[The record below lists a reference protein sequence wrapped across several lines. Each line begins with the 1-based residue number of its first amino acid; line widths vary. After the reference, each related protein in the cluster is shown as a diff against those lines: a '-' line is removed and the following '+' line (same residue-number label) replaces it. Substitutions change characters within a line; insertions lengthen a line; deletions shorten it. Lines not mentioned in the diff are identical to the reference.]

1 MFSAF
6 FKSKYLRFFPVVLL
20 LATVLSGQ
28 SKAPAGPLPQTFS
41 GWRIDTQS
49 VKASKDPAA
58 ADATDA
64 PVLKEYGFTDL
75 ESATYN
81 RNGRKMQIKAAR
93 FNDATGA
100 FGAFTYY
107 VQPQMQVEKIGE
119 RGASSNTRILFFK
132 GNILVDVSVE
142 HLSAMSGADLRSLA
156 DALPRLTSEN
166 GKLPTLPANL
176 PSQSLERNT
185 SRYIV
190 GPEALARLGVP
201 IPAQLIDFSKSAEVS
216 IGKYRTSQGEASV
229 ILVGYPTPQI
239 ARERMDAMQ
248 AASLTG
254 GPFYFKR
261 TGPYVVAVNG
271 NIPADEAQSL
281 LASVNYDAD
290 VMPLQPTK
298 PKPGEDRAGFVF
310 ALVMLC
316 VIAVLAALV
325 FGFVFGGIRI
335 LANRMFPNRFFSRP
349 ESVEIIRLDLRQGDK

>member
-1 MFSAF
+1 MVPAF
-6 FKSKYLRFFPVVLL
+6 FKSTCPRLFLL
-20 LATVLSGQ
+20 LAVLSGIAPGQ
-28 SKAPAGPLPQTFS
+28 SKSPSGPLPLSFS
-41 GWRIDTQS
+41 GWRLDSPS
-49 VKASKDPAA
+49 VKVSRDPVA

-75 ESATYN
+75 ETATYN
-81 RNGRKMQIKAAR
+81 RNGRKMLIKAAR

-107 VQPQMQVEKIGE
+107 VQPQMQVEKIGD

-156 DALPRLTSEN
+156 DALPRLTTEN

-176 PSQSLERNT
+176 PSQSLLRNT
-185 SRYIV
+185 SRYII

-201 IPAQLIDFSKSAEVS
+201 IPAQIIDFSKSAEVA

-271 NIPADEAQSL
+271 NIPTDEAQSL

-310 ALVMLC
+310 ALMMLC

-325 FGFVFGGIRI
+325 FGFVFGGVRI
-335 LANRMFPNRFFSRP
+335 LANRMFPNRVFSRP
-349 ESVEIIRLDLRQGDK
+349 ESVEIIRLN

>member
-6 FKSKYLRFFPVVLL
+6 FKSTCLYLLSIVLL
-20 LATVLSGQ
+20 LGTVASAQ

-41 GWRIDTQS
+41 GWHIDAGS

-58 ADATDA
+58 ADPTDA

-75 ESATYN
+75 ETATYS
-81 RNGRKMQIKAAR
+81 RNGRKMQVKAAR
-93 FNDATGA
+93 FSDATGA

-119 RGASSNTRILFFK
+119 RGASSNTRVLFFK
-132 GNILVDVSVE
+132 GNILIDVSIE

-156 DALPRLTSEN
+156 DALPRLVTEN

-176 PSQSLERNT
+176 PSQSLLRNS
-185 SRYIV
+185 SRYVI

-201 IPAQLIDFSKSAEVS
+201 IPAQLIDFSKSPEVA

-229 ILVGYPTPQI
+229 TLVGYPTPQI
-239 ARERMDAMQ
+239 ARERIDAIQ
-248 AASLTG
+248 AAGLSG

-290 VMPLQPTK
+290 VMPLQPAK
-298 PKPGEDRAGFVF
+298 PKPSEDRAGFVF

-316 VIAVLAALV
+316 VLTVLAALV

-335 LANRMFPNRFFSRP
+335 LANKAFPNRFFSRS